1 MILSPSQI
9 HFCFLY
15 AVESF
20 LFTLKDA
27 KHNKIQRS
35 KHFYP
40 PKQFNFPSIRTECQ
54 LILCNMKHVSI
65 AYSGKWKGL
74 FLCYQYKCSGHT
86 QICLHFFIKKGY
98 RVFHFH
104 IHKPLN
110 IHSNRSHRLTLQLQ
124 RHKTVNFKL
133 LQVAHLSSLKT

>member
-1 MILSPSQI
+1 MWWSLFFSPLKMQNITKSNVLSIFI
-9 HFCFLY
+9 HQNNSIFQ
-15 AVESF
+15 SF
-20 LFTLKDA
+20 AQNVTSFYDLLSETCKYS
-27 KHNKIQRS
+27 IQ
-35 KHFYP
+35 
-40 PKQFNFPSIRTECQ
+40 
-54 LILCNMKHVSI
+54 
-65 AYSGKWKGL
+65 WKVQSL

-86 QICLHFFIKKGY
+86 QICLHFFIKNGY